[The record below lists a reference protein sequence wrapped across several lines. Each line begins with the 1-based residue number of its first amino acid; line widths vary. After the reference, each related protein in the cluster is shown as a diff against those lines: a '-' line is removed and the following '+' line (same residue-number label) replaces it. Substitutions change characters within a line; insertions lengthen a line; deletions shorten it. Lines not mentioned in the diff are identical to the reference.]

1 MALRAR
7 WRLEAAGPFPEDL
20 PPPGYE
26 GAEYLRVPNRGTMMV
41 HQAADRVLQAGP
53 VQVMADETPYQLP
66 AELRELAPIALHA
79 LRAGKVIF
87 NDTHLGLRDD
97 LLPASSSESRP
108 LRLVETSYF
117 DHVCS
122 AELCQYTVIDQVTNA
137 ETEIRRI
144 ELIDPGGRLVTLAA
158 SRVANIIGVSTLAFT
173 SDDLLLMVPQSKN
186 NVASRRLY
194 APSGSG
200 SLDPADWQ
208 AAGDGACLQDILV
221 RGMERELCEETGISP
236 DDVGQTQVVGFGRWL
251 ERGAKPEFFAVT
263 RLKIRASDV
272 KTAKVSA
279 AEKIY
284 SDRVRPVFVDLDRLE
299 QELRPGQP
307 IHGAPSY
314 PQDVRKTGSLPL
326 IAGLRAVALSGQG
339 HGAGGG
345 ASRRGQWRR
354 G

>member
-1 MALRAR
+1 MPAR

-20 PPPGYE
+20 PPPLGYE
-26 GAEYLRVPNRGTMMV
+26 GAVYLRVPNRGTMMV
-41 HQAADRVLQAGP
+41 HQAADRMLQAGP

-79 LRAGKVIF
+79 VRSDKVIF

-122 AELCQYTVIDQVTNA
+122 AELCQYTVIDQATNA
-137 ETEIRRI
+137 ETEIRRL

-208 AAGDGACLQDILV
+208 AAGDGASLQDILV
-221 RGMERELCEETGISP
+221 HGMERELCEETGISP

-251 ERGAKPEFFAVT
+251 ERGAKPEFFGVT
-263 RLKIRASDV
+263 RLKMRASDV
-272 KTAKVSA
+272 KTARVSA

-299 QELRPGQP
+299 QELRDGQP
-307 IHGAPSY
+307 IHRAPSC
-314 PQDVRKTGSLPL
+314 PPDVRKTGSLPL
-326 IAGLRAVALSGQG
+326 IAGLRAVALYGQG
-339 HGAGGG
+339 QDAGRGPAG
-345 ASRRGQWRR
+345 RGQWRR

>member
-1 MALRAR
+1 MLI
-7 WRLEAAGPFPEDL
+7 AAGPFPEDI
-20 PPPGYE
+20 PPPLGYE
-26 GAEYLRVPNRGTMMV
+26 GAVYLRVPNRGTMLV
-41 HQAADRVLQAGP
+41 HRDADRVLQAGP
-53 VQVMADETPYQLP
+53 VPVMADETPYQLP
-66 AELRELAPIALHA
+66 VELRDLAPIALHA
-79 LRAGKVIF
+79 VRAGKVIF
-87 NDTHLGLRDD
+87 NDIHLGLRDD

-158 SRVANIIGVSTLAFT
+158 SRVSNIIGVSTLAFT

-186 NVASRRLY
+186 NVASQRLY

-208 AAGDGACLQDILV
+208 AAGDGACLQDILI
-221 RGMERELCEETGISP
+221 RGVERELCEETGISP

-272 KTAKVSA
+272 KAAKVSA

-299 QELRPGQP
+299 GELADGQP
-307 IHGAPSY
+307 IHRAQSCP
-314 PQDVRKTGSLPL
+314 PDIRRTGSLPL
-326 IAGLRAVALSGQG
+326 IAGLQAVALSGQLRS
-339 HGAGGG
+339 AGR
-345 ASRRGQWRR
+345 S
-354 G
+354 